1 MNEPFPLFFVKA
13 SEALGRYD
21 EISENVRNL
30 AARYSGETFS
40 KVLDMCCGVGHYALA
55 MAEAGF
61 HVTAVDLSEE
71 QIADAKENRGHPG
84 VSYKVGSMEEPL
96 AEAPFDIIT
105 NTYSSFGYMA
115 SVEEDQKVL
124 ENWCNMLRPG
134 GVLIMELP
142 DIERAQHTFSY
153 PNCHLDHVVGGLR
166 EERWMDWDSQM
177 LTARY
182 SQNGKSYTGGTRL
195 YTAEQLKGMA
205 RKAGFT
211 RTTGFGS
218 YAFEPK
224 QKHNLLVLEC
234 MK

>member
-21 EISENVRNL
+21 EISDNARHL
-30 AARYSGETFS
+30 AARYPVETFPR
-40 KVLDMCCGVGHYALA
+40 VLDMCCGVGHYAQA

-61 HVTAVDLSEE
+61 QVTAVDLSEE
-71 QIADAKENRGHPG
+71 QIADAKKNRGHPR
-84 VSYKVGSMEEPL
+84 VSYKIGSIERPL
-96 AEAPFDIIT
+96 PEAPFDIIT

-115 SVEEDQKVL
+115 SVEEDQTVL
-124 ENWCNMLRPG
+124 ENWCNMLRPD

-153 PNCHLDHVVGGLR
+153 PNDHLDHVVGGVR
-166 EERWMDWDSQM
+166 EERWMDWDAQM
-177 LTARY
+177 LTVRY

-195 YTAEQLKGMA
+195 YTAEQLKNMA
-205 RKAGFT
+205 RKAGFS
-211 RTTGFGS
+211 RISGFGN

-234 MK
+234 IK